1 MMRRLLLNTRNGP
14 NHIERNVRFFSAPIC
29 NSFFED
35 LMVKGTS
42 DPRFSK
48 LPTDIQEKLL
58 EVQNKSQFIPNIF
71 LGLTH
76 RPNEF
81 RAFFNY
87 YDALMNET
95 TSELTLYEKEM
106 IVCATS
112 AHNKCL
118 YCVVA
123 HGALLRVYFKKF
135 LTQKPGTDQQVP
147 YNIIAD
153 QVSNDFHKSYLI
165 DKKQT
170 KMLDYALLLCKEPH
184 LVKTQHLVELKEEYK
199 FSRDAI
205 WDIGAITSFF
215 AASNRLAH
223 MSGLMPNE
231 EFYEIGRKPL
241 PPKKQ

>member
-1 MMRRLLLNTRNGP
+1 MARLLKYRSKWLLPFHFNR
-14 NHIERNVRFFSAPIC
+14 RSFSAAPIC

-35 LMVKGTS
+35 LMVKNTS
-42 DPRFSK
+42 DSRFSQ
-48 LPTDIQEKLL
+48 LPSDIQEKLL

-112 AHNKCL
+112 AYNKCL
-118 YCVVA
+118 YCVIA
-123 HGALLRVYFKKF
+123 HGAMLRVFFKKF
-135 LTQKPGTDQQVP
+135 VLQKSSTEQIP
-147 YNIIAD
+147 YNLIAD
-153 QVSNDFHKSYLI
+153 QVCNDFHKSYLL
-165 DKKQT
+165 DKKQV

-184 LVKTQHLVELKEEYK
+184 MVKVQHLVELKELYG

-215 AASNRLAH
+215 CGIQSI
-223 MSGLMPNE
+223 GT
-231 EFYEIGRKPL
+231 YEWIDAK
-241 PPKKQ
+241 